1 MDNQYQEEWRPVV
14 GYEGLYEVSNY
25 GQVRSLDR
33 YIPYKGI
40 YGKMRLCRGK
50 TLVPYYGRGG
60 YLRIL
65 LYSGSKSTRKLM
77 FVHRLVAFAF
87 PEICGEYFEGAAIN
101 HKDENPAN
109 NVAWNL
115 EWCTPYYNINY
126 GTRNDRTSKALK
138 NRPDISKPVLCV
150 DTGEMYPS
158 SNEAERSKGGKVT
171 GIIRRVLN
179 PKTRNKTAYG
189 FKWRYA

>member
-1 MDNQYQEEWRPVV
+1 MDNILEEWRPVV
-14 GYEGLYEVSNY
+14 GWEGLYEVSNY
-25 GQVRSLDR
+25 GRVRSIDR

-50 TLVPYYGRGG
+50 IIVPCYCRGG

-77 FVHRLVAFAF
+77 FVHRLVAFSF
-87 PEICGEYFEGAAIN
+87 PEICGEYFEGAHVN
-101 HKDENPAN
+101 HKDENPEN
-109 NVAWNL
+109 NAAWNL
-115 EWCTPYYNINY
+115 EWCTPNYNINY
-126 GTRNDRTSKALK
+126 GTRNNRVSKAIK

-150 DTGEMYPS
+150 DTGEIYPS
-158 SNEAERSKGGKVT
+158 SAEAERSKNGKVS

-179 PKTRNKTAYG
+179 PKTKNKTAYG